1 MCAMPLGCVCL
12 TAVETVRFRSC
23 VFYDNLKNRSLALS
37 PALSLCSPESH
48 PWALGG
54 DFSLLYKAGNPSLP
68 IKTMDG
74 LC

>member
-1 MCAMPLGCVCL
+1 M
-12 TAVETVRFRSC
+12 
-23 VFYDNLKNRSLALS
+23 FYDNLKNRSLALS

-74 LC
+74 LR